1 MQRSVDLLDLSAD
14 TDADVLVNAI
24 TRQESMIKESHREPL
39 RKLVKKLQSKLRAVS
54 TKSFSLVKELRAHIL
69 PLTNC
74 AFNKSGDKF
83 ITGSYDR
90 TCKVFDTDTGEE
102 IHTLEGHKNVVYA
115 IAFNNPYGDKI
126 ITGSFDKTCKLWD
139 ANTGECYYT
148 LRSHA
153 SEIVCLGFN
162 PQSTVHRHRL
172 DGQHREALGR
182 RDGYGGALWRVIPRR
197 SSLCASTPPGTR
209 SSPAATTTPGYGT
222 LERGDAFAL
231 EGHGAEVSSTVFNY
245 AGDRVVSASI
255 DRTCRLWDVGGG
267 RCRVCLAGAQR
278 RGAGRVLRRVG
289 PKGRGASAD
298 AAARVYD
305 ASSGELAHVLEG
317 HDGEISKVAFNPQ
330 GTRVMT
336 ASSDKTCKIWD
347 SATGLCAQTLE
358 GHTDEIFSCAFN
370 YEGSYVI
377 TGSKDNTCRIW
388 KA

>member
-1 MQRSVDLLDLSAD
+1 MDGAERFERRATASARPKLKKFLLRYYPPGIILEYELAGELMQRSVDLLDLSAD

-148 LRSHA
+148 LRGHA

-162 PQSTVHRHRL
+162 PQSTV
-172 DGQHREALGR
+172 
-182 RDGYGGALWRVIPRR
+182 I
-197 SSLCASTPPGTR
+197 
-209 SSPAATTTPGYGT
+209 ATGSMDNT
-222 LERGDAFAL
+222 AK
-231 EGHGAEVSSTVFNY
+231 
-245 AGDRVVSASI
+245 
-255 DRTCRLWDVGGG
+255 LWDVETGTE
-267 RCRVCLAGAQR
+267 VCTLGSY
-278 RGAGRVLRRVG
+278 RGDRLSVLQHLR
-289 PKGRGASAD
+289 
-298 AAARVYD
+298 
-305 ASSGELAHVLEG
+305 G
-317 HDGEISKVAFNPQ
+317 HD
-330 GTRVMT
+330 RHRR
-336 ASSDKTCKIWD
+336 
-347 SATGLCAQTLE
+347 L
-358 GHTDEIFSCAFN
+358 
-370 YEGSYVI
+370 
-377 TGSKDNTCRIW
+377 
-388 KA
+388 